1 MDANGSWP
9 VREQTATCHEI
20 FVNCPL
26 AGLRSGYRWVM
37 TRPVDTVHKEIDNK
51 VRHLFALVAEGV
63 TAATDAL
70 LAGDRETASM
80 VVARDSQIDALY
92 VELEE
97 LVQRQ
102 FVLQATFGTELRYL
116 ISVMRIVPELER
128 SGDLVEH
135 IASRAARGLGSEL
148 SPRMRGLIQR
158 MGTVANDL
166 WKGSAIVF
174 TTRDLD
180 EAELLRIRDDQLDEL
195 HVQLT
200 AEIIGSQM
208 PVQVA
213 IEMALVA
220 RFYERLGDHAVNIA
234 NRIRYVAAGL
244 NVHDHPGPQ

>member
-1 MDANGSWP
+1 
-9 VREQTATCHEI
+9 
-20 FVNCPL
+20 
-26 AGLRSGYRWVM
+26 M
-37 TRPVDTVHKEIDNK
+37 TRPVHSVHDEIDTK
-51 VRHLFALVAEGV
+51 VRHLFALVADGV
-63 TAATDAL
+63 TAATEAL

-166 WKGSAIVF
+166 WKGSAVVF
-174 TTRDLD
+174 TTRDVA
-180 EAELLRIRDDQLDEL
+180 EAELLRIRDDELDEL

-200 AEIIGSQM
+200 AEIIGVQL

-220 RFYERLGDHAVNIA
+220 RFYERLGDHAVNVA
-234 NRIRYVAAGL
+234 NRMRYVAAGL
-244 NVHDHPGPQ
+244 SVHDHQDPSDRG

>member
-1 MDANGSWP
+1 
-9 VREQTATCHEI
+9 
-20 FVNCPL
+20 
-26 AGLRSGYRWVM
+26 M
-37 TRPVDTVHKEIDNK
+37 TRNQTSAHQEIDDK

-63 TAATDAL
+63 AAATEAL
-70 LAGDRETASM
+70 LAGDRETATM
-80 VVARDSQIDALY
+80 VVSRDSQIDELY

-135 IASRAARGLGSEL
+135 IASRAARGLGADL

-166 WKGSAIVF
+166 WKGSAVVF
-174 TTRDLD
+174 TTRDLE

-195 HVQLT
+195 HIQIT
-200 AEIIGSQM
+200 AEIIGSGL

-213 IEMALVA
+213 IEMALIA
-220 RFYERLGDHAVNIA
+220 RFYERLGDHAVNVA

-244 NVHDHPGPQ
+244 SVNEHPDPVDNG